1 MTRIANTHNLTRR
14 LVDTLGIAIV
24 TGTYGPGRPFP
35 TEAQLCIERGAS
47 RSVLREAV
55 KMLTA
60 KGLLS
65 ARPRRG
71 TIVEPEAY
79 WNLLDPDVLRWTLER
94 KFSPELLAEFTQMR
108 LAIEPRAA
116 MLAAHQATP
125 AALQAIEHALERM
138 RAAENGTDDPLES
151 DIAFHVAVL
160 SASGNRLYAQLRDL
174 VATAL
179 RFSIPLTNRTKGVA
193 LANVADH
200 RRVYTAIVAGNG
212 VRAFRAMEAL
222 LSEVMQLI
230 EAQPASTPRGR
241 GRTKG

>member
-1 MTRIANTHNLTRR
+1 MTRIANTNNLTRR
-14 LVDTLGIAIV
+14 LVDTLGVAIV
-24 TGTYGPGRPFP
+24 TGVYGPERPFP
-35 TEAQLCIERGAS
+35 TEAQLCIELQAS

-71 TIVEPEAY
+71 TIVEPESQ

-94 KFSPELLAEFTQMR
+94 KFSPELLAELTQMR

-116 MLAAHQATP
+116 MMAAHRADA
-125 AALQAIEHALERM
+125 AALQVIELALERM
-138 RAAENGTDDPLES
+138 RAAEKGQDDPLES

-160 SASGNRLYAQLRDL
+160 SAGGNRLYAQLRDL

-179 RFSIPLTNRTKGVA
+179 RFSIPVTNRAKGVA
-193 LANVADH
+193 LANLADH
-200 RRVYTAIVAGNG
+200 RRVYTAIVAGDG
-212 VRAFRAMEAL
+212 VRAFRAMESL

-230 EAQPASTPRGR
+230 ETRPAPRQRRSR
-241 GRTKG
+241 GAKG

>member
-1 MTRIANTHNLTRR
+1 MTRIANTNNLTRR

-24 TGTYGPGRPFP
+24 TGTYGPDRPFP
-35 TEAQLCIERGAS
+35 TEAQLCIELQAS

-71 TIVEPEAY
+71 TIVEPEAQ

-125 AALQAIEHALERM
+125 ASLQAIERALERM
-138 RAAENGTDDPLES
+138 RAAENGRDDPLES

-179 RFSIPLTNRTKGVA
+179 RFSIPLTNRAKGVA
-193 LANVADH
+193 LANLADH
-200 RRVYTAIVAGNG
+200 RRVYTAIVAGDG
-212 VRAFRAMEAL
+212 VRAFRAMETL

-230 EAQPASTPRGR
+230 ETRPAGKPRSRGR
-241 GRTKG
+241 AKG

>member
-1 MTRIANTHNLTRR
+1 MTRSANSNNLTRR
-14 LVDTLGIAIV
+14 LVETLGVAIV
-24 TGTYGPGRPFP
+24 TGVYGPDRPFP
-35 TEAQLCIERGAS
+35 TEAQLCIELQAS

-71 TIVEPEAY
+71 TIVEPEAQ

-94 KFSPELLAEFTQMR
+94 KFSPQLLAEFTQMR

-116 MLAAHQATP
+116 MLAAHLADA
-125 AALQAIEHALERM
+125 AALQAIEDALERM
-138 RAAENGTDDPLES
+138 HAAEYGDDDPLES
-151 DIAFHVAVL
+151 DIAFHVAIL
-160 SASGNRLYAQLRDL
+160 RASGNRLYAQLRDL

-179 RFSIPLTNRTKGVA
+179 RFSIPRTNRAKGVA
-193 LANVADH
+193 RANLPDH
-200 RRVYTAIVAGNG
+200 RRVYTAIAAGDG

-230 EAQPASTPRGR
+230 DNTPANKPRARR
-241 GRTKG
+241 GAKG

>member
-1 MTRIANTHNLTRR
+1 MTRKVSSNNLTRR
-14 LVDTLGIAIV
+14 LVETLGIAIV
-24 TGTYGPGRPFP
+24 TGVYGPERPFP
-35 TEAQLCIERGAS
+35 TEAQLCIELEAS

-71 TIVEPEAY
+71 TVVEPEGQ
-79 WNLLDPDVLRWTLER
+79 WNLLDPDVLRWMLER
-94 KFSPELLAEFTQMR
+94 KFSLEVLAEFTQMR

-116 MLAAHQATP
+116 MLAAHRADP
-125 AALQAIEHALERM
+125 EALQAIERSLVRM
-138 RAAENGTDDPLES
+138 RAAERGEDDALES

-160 SASGNRLYAQLRDL
+160 LASGNRLYAQLRDL

-179 RFSIPLTNRTKGVA
+179 RFSIPLTNRAKGVA

-200 RRVYTAIVAGNG
+200 RRVYAAIVAGDG
-212 VRAFRAMEAL
+212 ERAQKGMHAL
-222 LSEVMQLI
+222 LLEVMELI
-230 EAQPASTPRGR
+230 EAQPVPGAQRR
-241 GRTKG
+241 RRKA